1 MWSYAAAARRE
12 SGARRSFSP
21 TRPYNAVMSDYL
33 ALYRKFQR
41 QDEDLVAFLNGNV
54 VAAGFHLRNFQD
66 NLGPA
71 LLHQRGLVVV
81 FVIRKKDRR
90 NGILIEVFAGQGHAV
105 IDLACGGRNAG
116 YFRGILC
123 DGARRQDTAAY
134 RAFFHAMLSHGVH
147 LPPSAYEAW
156 FVSTAIDDAALE
168 RIAAAL
174 AVAAREAARG

>member
-1 MWSYAAAARRE
+1 SLC
-12 SGARRSFSP
+12 P

-71 LLHQRGLVVV
+71 LLYQGGLVVV
-81 FVIRKKDRR
+81 FVVRKKDRR

-116 YFRGILC
+116 YFRGILS
-123 DGARRQDTAAY
+123 DGRRRQGKQEQHRGKQTEFVNYAY
-134 RAFFHAMLSHGVH
+134 TVRAYVSVLQ
-147 LPPSAYEAW
+147 PS
-156 FVSTAIDDAALE
+156 
-168 RIAAAL
+168 
-174 AVAAREAARG
+174 